1 MRQLIICKSFWKCI
15 VHIGNYMYY
24 NLISY
29 KCGLLIIVF
38 IKENQK
44 TKRKC
49 IWTFYTKN
57 IFYSI
62 SLTFRDELGE
72 KSSILLRLDF
82 FLITNSQWNGMA
94 HALMYIKT
102 WAYCIHEIVLTMKDY
117 TLPWPP
123 HSQPHNISA
132 FNIWAL
138 WLNYNIWAL
147 CSILQYLGLM

>member
-1 MRQLIICKSFWKCI
+1 MRQLIICKSFWKCKA
-15 VHIGNYMYY
+15 HIGNYMYY

-82 FLITNSQWNGMA
+82 FLITKSQWNGMA

-102 WAYCIHEIVLTMKDY
+102 WAYCVHEIVLRMKLLIPKGSHY
-117 TLPWPP
+117 KYPLINPIIFLSST
-123 HSQPHNISA
+123 IKY
-132 FNIWAL
+132 AL
-138 WLNYNIWAL
+138 
-147 CSILQYLGLM
+147 SKQ